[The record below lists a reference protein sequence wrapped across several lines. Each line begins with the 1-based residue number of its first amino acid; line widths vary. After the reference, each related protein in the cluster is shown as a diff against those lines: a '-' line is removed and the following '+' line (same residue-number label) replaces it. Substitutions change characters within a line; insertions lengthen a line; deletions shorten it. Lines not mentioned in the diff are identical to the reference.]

1 MKKIRP
7 LNDVV
12 VIKPIEDELQK
23 TDAGVL
29 IPSFVKKKNVIKG
42 KVVAVGPGTDSAP
55 MTLKEGDVILVPVK
69 SVTAVSVDRDDFGV
83 LVQGHVIAVIEDE

>member
-29 IPSFVKKKNVIKG
+29 IPNVKKKNVIKG

>member
-29 IPSFVKKKNVIKG
+29 IPSVRKKNVIKG
-42 KVVAVGPGTDSAP
+42 RVISVGPGTDSAP

>member
-29 IPSFVKKKNVIKG
+29 IPDVKKKNVIKG
-42 KVVAVGPGTDSAP
+42 RVISVGPGTESAP

>member
-1 MKKIRP
+1 MKKIKP

-29 IPSFVKKKNVIKG
+29 IPDVKKKNVIKG
-42 KVVAVGPGTDSAP
+42 RVISVGAGTESAP

>member
-29 IPSFVKKKNVIKG
+29 IPDVKKKNMIKG
-42 KVVAVGPGTDSAP
+42 RVLAVGPGTDSAP

-69 SVTAVSVDRDDFGV
+69 SVTAVSVDREDFGV

>member
-1 MKKIRP
+1 MKKIKP

-29 IPSFVKKKNVIKG
+29 IPNVKKKNVIKG

-83 LVQGHVIAVIEDE
+83 LVQGHVIAVIEDD

>member
-29 IPSFVKKKNVIKG
+29 IPDVKKKNVIKG
-42 KVVAVGPGTDSAP
+42 RVVSVGPGTDSAP
-55 MTLKEGDVILVPVK
+55 MTLKEGDVILVLVK
-69 SVTAVSVDRDDFGV
+69 SVIVVSVDREDFGV

>member
-1 MKKIRP
+1 MKKIKP

-23 TDAGVL
+23 TEAGVL
-29 IPSFVKKKNVIKG
+29 IPNVKKKNMIKG

-55 MTLKEGDVILVPVK
+55 MTLKEGDVILVPVR

>member
-1 MKKIRP
+1 MKKIKP

-29 IPSFVKKKNVIKG
+29 IPNVRKKNMIKG
-42 KVVAVGPGTDSAP
+42 RVVAVGPGTDSAP
-55 MTLKEGDVILVPVK
+55 MTLKEGDVILVPVR

>member
-29 IPSFVKKKNVIKG
+29 IPDVKKKNVIKG
-42 KVVAVGPGTDSAP
+42 RVISVGPGTDSAP

-69 SVTAVSVDRDDFGV
+69 SVTAVSVDREDFGV

>member
-29 IPSFVKKKNVIKG
+29 IPDVKKKNVIKG
-42 KVVAVGPGTDSAP
+42 RVISVGPGTDSAP

>member
-29 IPSFVKKKNVIKG
+29 IPDVKKKNVIKG
-42 KVVAVGPGTDSAP
+42 RVVSVGPGTDSAP

-69 SVTAVSVDRDDFGV
+69 SVTAVSVDREDFGV

>member
-1 MKKIRP
+1 MKKIKP

-29 IPSFVKKKNVIKG
+29 IPDVKKKNVIKG
-42 KVVAVGPGTDSAP
+42 RVISVGPGTESAP